1 MVKHHPIFGVIMSFT
16 KDNTVGFETRF
27 GDQWKGVRCG
37 ARTRSGTVCQR
48 PAYKRNGKCH
58 LHGGASTGPS
68 TKDGIARIKAANTT
82 HGRTTK
88 EKLALAKQNAQ
99 YGRECRAELLEL
111 ELWFLD
117 HGHLDKDWRDQFKI
131 KD

>member
-1 MVKHHPIFGVIMSFT
+1 MVKHHPIFGVIMNFT

-27 GDQWKGVRCG
+27 GDNWEGLRCG
-37 ARTRSGTVCQR
+37 AKTRSGSMCQR

-58 LHGGASTGPS
+58 LHGGASTGPR

-88 EKLALAKQNAQ
+88 ENLALAKQNAQ

-117 HGHLDKDWRDQFKI
+117 HGHLDKDWRENFP
-131 KD
+131 

>member
-1 MVKHHPIFGVIMSFT
+1 MSFT
-16 KDNTVGFETRF
+16 KDNTVGFQTRF
-27 GDQWKGVRCG
+27 GDNWNGVRCG
-37 ARTRSGTVCQR
+37 AKTRSGSMCQR
-48 PAYKRNGKCH
+48 PAYKRNGRCR
-58 LHGGASTGPS
+58 LHGGASTGPR

-111 ELWFLD
+111 EQWFLN
-117 HGHLDKDWRDQFKI
+117 HGLLVKDRRENFP
-131 KD
+131 

>member
-1 MVKHHPIFGVIMSFT
+1 MVKYHPIFGVIMSFT

-37 ARTRSGTVCQR
+37 AKTRSGSMCQR
-48 PAYKRNGKCH
+48 PAFKRNGKCR
-58 LHGGASTGPS
+58 LHGGASTGPR

-99 YGRECRAELLEL
+99 YGRECWAELLEL
-111 ELWFLD
+111 ERWFVD
-117 HGHLDKDWRDQFKI
+117 HGHLDKDWREDWDKL
-131 KD
+131 